1 MTRRVTIHTP
11 LGEQLQFRKLEGTE
25 ALSDLFSLEV
35 DLVSPSKNI
44 DPKALLGKAA
54 SVVVETE
61 GLGKRYLSG
70 LVTHFGM
77 RGAGSS
83 LGFLPHASAALAL
96 GRHAQNRFQDFPA
109 HDRAGHHHGS
119 AREVR
124 LPH

>member
-1 MTRRVTIHTP
+1 MTRRVTIQTP

-77 RGAGSS
+77 RGRIIAGLPTACVCGPGFGSPRAKPISRFSS
-83 LGFLPHASAALAL
+83 T
-96 GRHAQNRFQDFPA
+96 
-109 HDRAGHHHGS
+109 
-119 AREVR
+119 
-124 LPH
+124 